1 MSAQARP
8 IRDTLMT
15 VILLTCGAVLLITS
29 AAFVAYEYVTFRQ
42 LTVRNVKILGEAIAA
57 NSTAALAFDN
67 PDDAREVL
75 AASRRRRAPVP
86 DQWATDR
93 LLSRRRRARPDG
105 AIVARGRVP
114 IREGPPHRRS
124 A

>member
-75 AASRRRRAPVP
+75 AAFRAQPHVVAARRRPIGISYRQNA
-86 DQWATDR
+86 ATLEHCQD
-93 LLSRRRRARPDG
+93 LLELRQL
-105 AIVARGRVP
+105 
-114 IREGPPHRRS
+114 
-124 A
+124 